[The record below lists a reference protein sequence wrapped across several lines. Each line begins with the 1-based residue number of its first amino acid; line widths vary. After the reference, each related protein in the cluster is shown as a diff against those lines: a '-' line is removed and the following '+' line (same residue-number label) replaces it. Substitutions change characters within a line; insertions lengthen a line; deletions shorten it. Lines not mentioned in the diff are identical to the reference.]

1 MVNVSGCLDAAFGA
15 SSRGFIKASGW
26 GKENQDMMYAMSQKE
41 TAVDAEPH
49 LVGMTVACLEGRAG
63 KDKS

>member
-1 MVNVSGCLDAAFGA
+1 MVNVSSCLDAAFGA
-15 SSRGFIKASGW
+15 SSRGFVKASGR
-26 GKENQDMMYAMSQKE
+26 GKENRDATYATSQKE

-49 LVGMTVACLEGRAG
+49 LSGMTVACLKGRAG